1 LRGSAGTAHLQ
12 ILEGKVEGVRKRGR
26 PRDTRIKDMVNRTGM
41 ETYGESKRRAEDKDK
56 WRLMVVNLRNED
68 DR

>member
-1 LRGSAGTAHLQ
+1 MQHIYRF
-12 ILEGKVEGVRKRGR
+12 LEGKVEGVRKRGR
-26 PRDTRIKDMVNRTGM
+26 PRDTWIQDLLNWTGM
-41 ETYGESKRRAEDKDK
+41 KTYGELKRIAEERDK